1 MTAAQPTLNGGKQST
16 PFKRL
21 LVHNVWLAFIL
32 MGASFLIT
40 GLISLNLIYL
50 FHANIEFVIENG
62 VMGLRDGGLLQFLEL
77 LVSGYLGMA
86 FFVVFKACEKV
97 VVDRVL
103 DRVLENCIK

>member
-1 MTAAQPTLNGGKQST
+1 MTDAQPPLSNGKQIT
-16 PFKRL
+16 AFKRL
-21 LVHNVWLAFIL
+21 LTRHVWLAFVL

-97 VVDRVL
+97 VVDG
-103 DRVLENCIK
+103 VLERSANQ